1 MIIDFH
7 NHLSPPGSPYRM
19 EADVYLEAMDEAGV
33 DQGPPCRD

>member
-19 EADVYLEAMDEAGV
+19 DADMYLEAMDE
-33 DQGPPCRD
+33 RRR